1 MANTDEDDIKIILLG
16 QSGVGK
22 TNLINVFIGKQFDS
36 SANTT
41 STSYCFEGEYN
52 YNNKSYRYNLWD
64 TAGQEKFRAINKMF
78 IRGSKIILI
87 VYSIDYKQSFDE
99 IDFWINSVKENLG
112 DDKYIMGL
120 VANKSD
126 LYLKQ
131 QVKDEEGKEVAKKYG
146 IDFLTTSALTDA
158 ESFKEFLHK
167 LLEDYIKMVNVDQ
180 SGKGKAKGKNN
191 NIKINNDNK
200 NDDLN
205 KKKCC

>member
-1 MANTDEDDIKIILLG
+1 MADIDEDDIKIILLG

-22 TNLINVFIGKQFDS
+22 TNLINVFFGKQFQKD
-36 SANTT
+36 AFTT
-41 STSYCFEGEYN
+41 STSYCFNGEYN
-52 YNNKSYRYNLWD
+52 YNNIPYRYNIWD
-64 TAGQEKFRAINKMF
+64 TAGQEKYKSINKML
-78 IRGSKIILI
+78 IRGTKIILI
-87 VYSIDYKQSFDE
+87 VYSIIDKSSFNE
-99 IDFWINSVKENLG
+99 IDFWINYVKENLG

-131 QVKDEEGKEVAKKYG
+131 QVKDEEGKEAAQKYG

-167 LLEDYIKMVNVDQ
+167 LLEDYINLVDK
-180 SGKGKAKGKNN
+180 SGKEKEKGKGKKD
-191 NIKINNDNK
+191 NIKIKSDNQNDE
-200 NDDLN
+200 LN